1 MSNKHFVITIER
13 QYGSGGRL
21 TGKRLAEELGIHF
34 YDEEILKMTSETSAI
49 GEQYF
54 RLADEKAGNNLLY
67 RIVTGMKP
75 ELTEPERD
83 GHHITSPENLFR
95 FQSSVIRGLAASEPC
110 IIVGRCGNYV
120 LQDQM
125 DNLIRIF
132 VYADTVTRIRRV
144 MDVDKVDEAEALRRM
159 KRIDKER
166 TEYHRYF
173 TGREWMDMENYDLP
187 INASRIDYDQMIQL
201 IKDYLKL
208 RGFLEGQP
216 HGQTIGQRYEH
227 EYFCRNHDSFHRHH
241 RGSGLCLFPE
251 ECLKAQGSES
261 VPGLCIRGHGGCVRV
276 VPSDSVHEHE
286 PGHGEAG
293 ICTCI
298 HRLPIRN
305 WLFAGTGCGDSPSPY
320 GYR

>member
-1 MSNKHFVITIER
+1 MNDRHFVITIER

-54 RLADEKAGNNLLY
+54 RLADERAGNNLLY
-67 RIVTGMKP
+67 RIVTSMKP
-75 ELTEPERD
+75 ELTEPD
-83 GHHITSPENLFR
+83 KAGPNITSPDNLFR
-95 FQSSVIRGLAASEPC
+95 FQSSVIRGLAASETC

-125 DNLIRIF
+125 DNLVRVF

-159 KRIDKER
+159 RRIDKER

-208 RGFLEGQP
+208 KGFL
-216 HGQTIGQRYEH
+216 
-227 EYFCRNHDSFHRHH
+227 
-241 RGSGLCLFPE
+241 
-251 ECLKAQGSES
+251 
-261 VPGLCIRGHGGCVRV
+261 
-276 VPSDSVHEHE
+276 
-286 PGHGEAG
+286 
-293 ICTCI
+293 
-298 HRLPIRN
+298 
-305 WLFAGTGCGDSPSPY
+305 
-320 GYR
+320 

>member
-75 ELTEPERD
+75 ELTEPDKAGPNITEPERD

-208 RGFLEGQP
+208 RGFL
-216 HGQTIGQRYEH
+216 
-227 EYFCRNHDSFHRHH
+227 
-241 RGSGLCLFPE
+241 
-251 ECLKAQGSES
+251 
-261 VPGLCIRGHGGCVRV
+261 
-276 VPSDSVHEHE
+276 
-286 PGHGEAG
+286 
-293 ICTCI
+293 
-298 HRLPIRN
+298 
-305 WLFAGTGCGDSPSPY
+305 
-320 GYR
+320 